1 MYCVIYVAKSSFS
14 QDAALMIVG
23 ILAEVSEIVD
33 KNSKTG
39 PVNLQW
45 WEQICRCSGYYEDLL
60 HQTIWN
66 F

>member
-45 WEQICRCSGYYEDLL
+45 
-60 HQTIWN
+60 
-66 F
+66 